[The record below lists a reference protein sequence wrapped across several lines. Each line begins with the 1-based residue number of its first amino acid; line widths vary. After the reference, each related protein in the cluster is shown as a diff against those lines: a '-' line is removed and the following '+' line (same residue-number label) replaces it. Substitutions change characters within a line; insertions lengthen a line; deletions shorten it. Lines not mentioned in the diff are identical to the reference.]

1 GVAIAI
7 NNASSIERAAIIRQ
21 TGTKPAQIYRTMVDK
36 YSWEDKDSSSSP
48 GEITAAFMLAQLES
62 HEEINERR
70 LASWNTYLQLCIKLS
85 IGKHL
90 TIPSI
95 PVQTTHNGH
104 MFYVVSQSA
113 EQRNYLLEKLNHL
126 GIGAV
131 FHYVPLRS
139 SPVGLKY

>member
-1 GVAIAI
+1 
-7 NNASSIERAAIIRQ
+7 SFL
-21 TGTKPAQIYRTMVDK
+21 
-36 YSWEDKDSSSSP
+36 P
-48 GEITAAFMLAQLES
+48 GEITAAFLLAQLES
-62 HEEINERR
+62 HEEIKERR
-70 LASWNTYLQLCIKLS
+70 LAAWNTYLQLCKKLS

-131 FHYVPLRS
+131 FHYVPLHS
-139 SPVGLKY
+139 SPVGLKYCKTTGRMANTDRMSGNLIRLPLWIGVEPHQP